1 MPTPEQM
8 LACIRVCQALS
19 NLYLDIHLFRFDDKS
34 EEIYILAGQ
43 TIGLTIFK
51 TGVWEFDNDAAT

>member
-19 NLYLDIHLFRFDDKS
+19 NPHLDIQLFRFDDKS
-34 EEIYILAGQ
+34 EEIHILAGQ

-51 TGVWEFDNDAAT
+51 NGFWEFDNDTTT

>member
-1 MPTPEQM
+1 MPTSEQM

-19 NLYLDIHLFRFDDKS
+19 NLYLDIHLFRFDAQR
-34 EEIYILAGQ
+34 EELYILAGE

-51 TGVWEFDNDAAT
+51 NGLWEFHHDTEV

>member
-1 MPTPEQM
+1 MPTSAQM
-8 LACIRVCQALS
+8 LACIQVCQALS

-43 TIGLTIFK
+43 TIGLTIF
-51 TGVWEFDNDAAT
+51 TNGFWEFDNDTTT